1 MASGSWSGLQSA
13 QFSRVD
19 PNRHMEKFQF
29 HFRGRY
35 LGIAE
40 REGWE
45 FASRTNA
52 SNVAV
57 LVPVTDER
65 EIILVEQYRLPVQRR
80 VIELPAGL
88 VGDHEDPNEPVLAAA
103 QRELLEETGFTAER
117 MRELLVC
124 PSTAGMSDEIIT
136 FMLAEGL
143 VQSGPGGGDESEDI
157 TVHRVP
163 LADACEW
170 LGARGEQGLYIDP
183 KIYAALLWLERL
195 DRGEIP
201 CP

>member
-1 MASGSWSGLQSA
+1 
-13 QFSRVD
+13 
-19 PNRHMEKFQF
+19 METVRF

-40 REGWE
+40 RDGWE
-45 FASRTNA
+45 FVMRTNA

-65 EIILVEQYRLPVQRR
+65 EIILVEQYRPPVQKR

-88 VGDHEDPNEPVLAAA
+88 VGDREDPDETVLVAA
-103 QRELLEETGFTAER
+103 QRELLEETGFTAEH
-117 MRELLVC
+117 MQELLVC
-124 PSTAGMSDEIIT
+124 PSTAGMSDEVIT
-136 FMLAEGL
+136 FILAEGL
-143 VQSGPGGGDESEDI
+143 EQVGPGGGDESEDI
-157 TVHRVP
+157 EVHRVE
-163 LADACEW
+163 LSSACEW
-170 LGARGEQGLYIDP
+170 LGAKNAEGLYIDP
-183 KIYAALLWLERL
+183 KIYAAILWHERL